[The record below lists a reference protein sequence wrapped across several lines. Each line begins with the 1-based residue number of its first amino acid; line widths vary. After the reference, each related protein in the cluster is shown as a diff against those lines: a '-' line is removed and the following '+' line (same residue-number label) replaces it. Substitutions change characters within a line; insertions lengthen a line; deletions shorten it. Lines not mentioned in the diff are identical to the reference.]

1 MQASIMTGRIQ
12 LLRKTAILIAGVA
25 VLTAS
30 SYAAVP
36 MVPVPITLQTL
47 AVLLV
52 GAIAGPRMGLA
63 AIVSWLGLAAL
74 GLPVLAN
81 GNGAAAFVG
90 PTAGFL
96 FSFPIAGFL
105 AGVATRTIAKSHV
118 SRFGAFITL
127 HLLILAMGWAWLAT
141 IIGPEA
147 AFLSGVVP
155 FIVGGM
161 IKSALGAAILAALDK
176 NGRSAK

>member
-1 MQASIMTGRIQ
+1 MQAFTMPDRTQI
-12 LLRKTAILIAGVA
+12 LRKTAILIAGVA

-36 MVPVPITLQTL
+36 MVPVPITMQTL

-52 GAIAGPRMGLA
+52 GAVAGPRMGLA

-81 GNGAAAFVG
+81 GNGAAAFIG

-105 AGVATRTIAKSHV
+105 AGVANRTIAKSHV

-155 FIVGGM
+155 FIVGGV